1 LLKAFTSLSRTKGL
15 CVFLTRPRVAAFKV
29 WYNLCKLGEI
39 GAFALSPV
47 SRNCKENTMTETL
60 YDVLVVGAG
69 IVGLATAMDLTRRRP
84 DLKLLVVDKEDKV
97 ASHQTGNNSGVIHA
111 GIYYKPGSL
120 KAQMSIEGMNTMID
134 FCEEHDLPYE
144 LCGKVIV
151 ALNHDEL
158 PRLEELYQR
167 GTANGVPGLKKISKE
182 EIKEYE
188 PHCAG
193 IAGLWSPRTGIVD
206 YKAVARTYAEIIKG
220 NGGEMRLDTEVTGI
234 HQRSDELIVQTTQGD
249 FHTRYL
255 VNCAGLQSDLV
266 AQMMGSTEGLRI
278 VPFRGEY
285 YELTPE
291 SQHLVRGLIYPVPD
305 PDFPFLGAHF
315 TKKIHGSVEAG
326 PNAVLTFAREGYKK
340 SDVDLRHIAG
350 LATYRGMYSLATKYW
365 RTGIGEMYRSWN
377 KGAFVKALQKLVPE
391 IETDDLAPGGAG
403 IRAQAMDA
411 KGNLL
416 ADFSILER
424 PNSIHVL
431 NAPSPA
437 ATASIPIGRSIADK
451 ALATFGLGA

>member
-1 LLKAFTSLSRTKGL
+1 MAES
-15 CVFLTRPRVAAFKV
+15 
-29 WYNLCKLGEI
+29 
-39 GAFALSPV
+39 
-47 SRNCKENTMTETL
+47 L
-60 YDVLVVGAG
+60 YDVLIVGAG
-69 IVGLATAMDLTRRRP
+69 IVGLATAMSLTKRRP
-84 DLKLLVVDKEDKV
+84 DLKLLVVDKENKV

-120 KAQMSIEGMNTMID
+120 KAQMSVEGMNTMID
-134 FCEEHDLPYE
+134 FCEQNDLPYE

-151 ALNHDEL
+151 ALTPEEL
-158 PRLEELYQR
+158 PRLEDLYRR
-167 GTANGVPGLKKISKE
+167 GTANNVPGLQKISKD

-188 PHCAG
+188 PHSAG

-206 YKAVARTYAEIIKG
+206 YKVVARAYAEIVEK
-220 NGGEMRLDTEVTGI
+220 NGGEIRLDTEVTGI
-234 HQRSDELIVQTTQGD
+234 DKRPDELIVQTKQGD

-255 VNCAGLQSDLV
+255 INCAGLQSDLI

-291 SQHLVRGLIYPVPD
+291 SRHLVRGLIYPVPD

-315 TKKIHGSVEAG
+315 TKKINGSVEAG
-326 PNAVLTFAREGYKK
+326 PNAVLTFAREGYRK
-340 SDVDLRHIAG
+340 SDVDIRHVGG
-350 LATYRGMYSLATKYW
+350 LATYRGMWSLAARYW
-365 RTGIGEMYRSWN
+365 RTGVGEMYRSWN
-377 KGAFVKALQKLVPE
+377 KSAFVKALQKLVPE
-391 IETDDLAPGGAG
+391 IGSDDLKPGGAG
-403 IRAQAMDA
+403 IRAQAMDG

-416 ADFSILER
+416 SDFSILKM

-437 ATASIPIGRSIADK
+437 ATASIPIGQTIADK
-451 ALATFGLGA
+451 ALSTFGLET